1 MQYDCIGPSL
11 PSFSGGPYRLVTAMA
26 DAACALDDRGA
37 LTCQRLDGRPML
49 SDPGP
54 YTFAEGGQAVL
65 CAIRTDG
72 SAASFQHD
80 GASPLANPS
89 AQPLMPVA
97 LPFGPDW

>member
-1 MQYDCIGPSL
+1 
-11 PSFSGGPYRLVTAMA
+11 
-26 DAACALDDRGA
+26 
-37 LTCQRLDGRPML
+37 ML